1 VHRPY
6 CPSATLFLSVITIL
20 LLKLQ
25 FKAGPLLPFPTKTLA
40 NSPNFV
46 KILEM
51 FLMNVPAATTS
62 ALPTSWQECQLRGWT
77 RLDILLVTGDA
88 YVDHPSYG
96 VALIGRLLLSHG
108 YLVAILAQPRFDT
121 AADFRD
127 FPPPALFC
135 GITAGN
141 LDSIVAN
148 YSGNGKVRDTDA
160 YSPDGNPWRGQVR
173 SKSERR
179 RPDRASL
186 LYSSLARSAFP
197 GVPIVLGG
205 IEASLRRFVHYDY
218 KQEQLRSS
226 FLTDAKADLLVYG
239 MGEKAVL
246 AIAAKCRNKEPLSGI
261 AGTCQRLTDRQLAD
275 FFPEVGCTPCTNS
288 QPGTELNSVPRDN
301 NNQPETESNSGSR
314 DNQVGARSAP
324 YFRADL
330 KAYRNEKVLVLASW
344 QEILASP
351 SLFLDA
357 EMAIDR
363 HARASSPKLILQ
375 RQQSLWLVQHPAPP
389 PLSPEE
395 LDGLYSL
402 PFSRR
407 PHPAGQEIPAH
418 RMIKDSVTIVRGCA
432 GNCSFCAITRHQG
445 PAIVS
450 RSRDSIRLECQTIAG
465 MAGFTGTI
473 TDLGGPT
480 ANLYGTS
487 CAIGS
492 CKKRDCLYPKLCT
505 NLRIDEDLF
514 LGLLEEVGRIDGV
527 RHAFISSGLR
537 MELLLRTPRLLERI
551 LSKHTPGALKI
562 APEHSDDG
570 LLELMHKEPHALLQ
584 RFVAACRKIGKK
596 LGKKIELSPYAII
609 SHPGSTPDLAEK
621 LGKDMKELG
630 LQLRQFQD
638 FTPTPGTLST
648 AMYVTGLRPDSKK
661 PLVVPRNHA
670 ERMRERCLVEQSFHR
685 KAMVG
690 AAFRHKKKR

>member
-1 VHRPY
+1 
-6 CPSATLFLSVITIL
+6 
-20 LLKLQ
+20 
-25 FKAGPLLPFPTKTLA
+25 
-40 NSPNFV
+40 
-46 KILEM
+46 
-51 FLMNVPAATTS
+51 MNVPAATAS
-62 ALPTSWQECQLRGWT
+62 ALPTSWRECQLRGWT

-96 VALIGRLLLSHG
+96 VALIGQLLLSHG
-108 YLVAILAQPRFDT
+108 YLVAILAQPRFDS
-121 AADFRD
+121 AADFRS
-127 FPPPALFC
+127 FPPPTLFC

-148 YSGNGKVRDTDA
+148 YTGNGKVRDTDA
-160 YSPDGNPWRGQVR
+160 YSPDGNPWRGQVQSR
-173 SKSERR
+173 NERR
-179 RPDRASL
+179 RPDRACL

-246 AIAAKCRNKEPLSGI
+246 EIADRCLRKVPLSHI
-261 AGTCQRLTDRQLAD
+261 DGTCQRLTDRQLVE
-275 FFPEVGCTPCTNS
+275 FFPEAEIKS
-288 QPGTELNSVPRDN
+288 S
-301 NNQPETESNSGSR
+301 
-314 DNQVGARSAP
+314 
-324 YFRADL
+324 
-330 KAYRNEKVLVLASW
+330 EKVLVLPSW
-344 QEILASP
+344 QEILATP
-351 SLFLDA
+351 SGFLDA
-357 EMAIDR
+357 ELELDR
-363 HARASSPKLILQ
+363 HARACSPRVVLQ
-375 RQQSLWLVQHPAPP
+375 RQRSHWVVQHPAQP
-389 PLSPEE
+389 PLSPAE
-395 LDGLYSL
+395 LDALYSL
-402 PFSRR
+402 PFTRQ
-407 PHPAGQEIPAH
+407 PHPAEQQIPAH

-450 RSRDSIRLECQTIAG
+450 RSVDSIRRECQIIAG
-465 MAGFTGTI
+465 MSGFTGTI
-473 TDLGGPT
+473 SDLGGPT

-492 CKKRDCLYPKLCT
+492 CKKRDCLYPKLCP

-514 LGLLEEVGRIDGV
+514 LDLLEEVGRIDGV

-537 MELLLRTPRLLERI
+537 MELLLQTPRLLERI
-551 LSKHTPGALKI
+551 LAKHTPGALKI

-584 RFVAACRKIGKK
+584 RFVAACRKIGEK
-596 LGKKIELSPYAII
+596 LGKKIELSPYVII
-609 SHPGSTPDLAEK
+609 SHPGSTPELAEK

-630 LQLRQFQD
+630 LQLRKFQD

-670 ERMRERCLVEQSFHR
+670 ERMKERCLVEQNFHR
-685 KAMVG
+685 KATVG
-690 AAFRHKKKR
+690 ADFRHKKKR